1 MIFVFS
7 WIFVFPVVNNTKKTK
22 LIKDVAAEG
31 YMSYT
36 KQERHTRKY
45 IIILAI
51 KIIAIITIIIM
62 MIKE

>member
-45 IIILAI
+45 IIAI